1 MREQTKRAAK
11 LLQNEYSEV
20 FYGSQNKIVDCCVFF
35 ILWELGLELPEHLRP
50 LKNVPSIDF
59 CEQLYERGYEAI
71 INDGKLLGFRRI
83 KIAL

>member
-1 MREQTKRAAK
+1 MREQTKRVAK
-11 LLQNEYSEV
+11 LLQNEYPEV
-20 FYGSQNKIVDCCVFF
+20 FRSSQNKIVDSCVFF

-50 LKNVPSIDF
+50 LKTVPSIDL

>member
-1 MREQTKRAAK
+1 MKTDEI
-11 LLQNEYSEV
+11 LLPDDFLDEGEY
-20 FYGSQNKIVDCCVFF
+20 
-35 ILWELGLELPEHLRP
+35 
-50 LKNVPSIDF
+50 PSIDF